1 MIRWI
6 LFNPISL
13 PKNRFLGCFSS
24 CVFSLVGEP
33 LMRIFNLIKS
43 AYKDTARM
51 AKIINLPNITIIPGF
66 RSTLLQHGYTA
77 IPMMIFLLFIIVY
90 PTTCRARF
98 LIKLT
103 LISFLGLITNYYPLP
118 ICQTL
123 GYSRFRSFSYRRG
136 VKWISVSMKLILQ
149 R

>member
-43 AYKDTARM
+43 AYKHTARM
-51 AKIINLPNITIIPGF
+51 AKITNLPNMTIIPRF
-66 RSTLLQHGYTA
+66 RSHPPIAWLHSNPYGDLGYN
-77 IPMMIFLLFIIVY
+77 PLLFIQHLAAHY
-90 PTTCRARF
+90 S
-98 LIKLT
+98 IKIT
-103 LISFLGLITNYYPLP
+103 LISFLGFITNFYPLP
-118 ICQTL
+118 IFETL
-123 GYSRFRSFSYRRG
+123 GYGHFQNFFVEG
-136 VKWISVSMKLILQ
+136 V
-149 R
+149 